1 LAHNNSRHGTAD
13 LLKKTGWFLPL
24 LALISVSFQPA
35 AHGKNYPSL
44 LVQGLIRLGYPLNR
58 EEVIAI
64 DNISMRFDTRNRID
78 VLNKILADRQQIHAM
93 KSNDAFLPTEV
104 ICNALR
110 LLDELD
116 LDVTRQIIEKLLTEQ
131 GWRPREQRLLSYMA
145 AKRDIDF
152 QANAGLL
159 ISSLS
164 RQRADFEAEWGN
176 ETPLSILDT
185 CDNLSFLTDLFI
197 YKGDRA
203 ILNAMFAYAGQA
215 FGYPKEY
222 LSHMLMEAFLKRPR
236 LFVDILAD
244 TDRDQTRVVVNSLVF
259 AIWTN
264 DVKGK
269 VDMLLD
275 EELSD
280 ENYGAKQ
287 VVHMLRSRLQKHS
300 QPAENTN
307 KTATGH

>member
-1 LAHNNSRHGTAD
+1 LSHNLSMHGMVG
-13 LLKKTGWFLPL
+13 LLKRTGWFLPL
-24 LALISVSFQPA
+24 LALLSVSFQPA

-44 LVQGLIRLGYPLNR
+44 LVQGLIRLGYPLDR

-64 DNISMRFDTRNRID
+64 DNISMRFDARNRID
-78 VLNKILADRQQIHAM
+78 VLTRILSDRPTIHAT
-93 KSNDAFLPTEV
+93 KTGDAFLQTEV

-116 LDVTRQIIEKLLTEQ
+116 LEITRQLIEKLINEQ
-131 GWRPREQRLLSYMA
+131 EWRPREQRLLSYMA

-152 QANAGLL
+152 NANAGFL

-176 ETPLSILDT
+176 EASLAILDT
-185 CDNLSFLTDLFI
+185 CDNLSFLADLFI

-203 ILNAMFAYAGQA
+203 ILNAMFNYAGQA
-215 FGYPKEY
+215 YGYPKEY
-222 LSHMLMEAFLKRPR
+222 LSHMLMEIFLQRPR
-236 LFVDILAD
+236 LFVDILGEN
-244 TDRDQTRVVVNSLVF
+244 DRDRTHVVVNSLIF

-269 VDMLLD
+269 VDKLLAD
-275 EELSD
+275 ELSD
-280 ENYGAKQ
+280 ENYSANR
-287 VVHMLRSRLQKHS
+287 VVHMLRTRLQSHAR
-300 QPAENTN
+300 PEENSG
-307 KTATGH
+307 KPLTGH